1 MAPAISIRRCLPV
14 LCAILV
20 CAVSVALVPLTQ
32 ITGNQGEQN
41 EPGPAI
47 HIKRIPDAKYVS
59 VQLFLV
65 SSGIPAGFD
74 RCGARHMHEHLLA
87 VGADGKIDLELEA
100 AGLSLTANT
109 LREATRFEIS
119 GPSDQWQLTIK
130 RIAGLLAARQWS
142 DADLAAE
149 RKTLGEERA
158 LLEPDS
164 VALDAAWRAIYPD
177 SVDPFGT
184 QEGWNLLSASHINLL
199 HRALTQSQR
208 VVITVCGDV
217 DVQACA
223 SLLDAEIKLAPGN
236 SEWGLPELNLSAPPN
251 GNKNFIAMAQ
261 GKWGTADAAARLC
274 AARALISASRQCS
287 LRYTVSANGGVIA
300 CLTPDESALKS
311 ALDIVESDPDGW
323 ASVGI
328 ASAKSW
334 INRTLK
340 DPTAYGYLSGLL
352 LCGNRAADAQT
363 MVSALA
369 KIDATAVSN
378 LLQKAAEIGP
388 GGTLK

>member
-1 MAPAISIRRCLPV
+1 MR
-14 LCAILV
+14 
-20 CAVSVALVPLTQ
+20 
-32 ITGNQGEQN
+32 GNQGEQD

-65 SSGIPAGFD
+65 ANGIPAGFD

-87 VGADGKIDLELEA
+87 VGTDGKLDLELEA

-109 LREATRFEIS
+109 LREATRFEIF
-119 GPSDQWQLTIK
+119 GPSDQWQLAIK
-130 RIAGLLAARQWS
+130 RIAALLAPRQWS
-142 DADLAAE
+142 DADIAAE
-149 RKTLGEERA
+149 RKTLSEERA
-158 LLEPDS
+158 LLGPDS
-164 VALDAAWRAIYPD
+164 FALDAAWRAINPD

-184 QEGWNLLSASHINLL
+184 PEGWNLLTASHINLL

-208 VVITVCGDV
+208 IVITVCGDV

-223 SLLDAEIKLAPGN
+223 SFLDAEIKLAPGN
-236 SEWGLPELNLSAPPN
+236 SEWGLPELNLPTPQN

-261 GKWGTADAAARLC
+261 GKWGTADAAARLS
-274 AARALISASRQCS
+274 AARALVSASRQCS
-287 LRYTVSANGGVIA
+287 LRYTVSANGGIIA
-300 CLTPDESALKS
+300 CLAPDQSALKS
-311 ALDIVESDPDGW
+311 ALEIVESDPDGW
-323 ASVGI
+323 AAVGI

-334 INRTLK
+334 INRSLK
-340 DPTAYGYLSGLL
+340 APSAYGYLSGLL
-352 LCGNRAADAQT
+352 LCGNRLADAQI

-369 KIDATAVSN
+369 KIDAVTVSN
-378 LLQKAAEIGP
+378 LLQRAAEMGP